1 MDNNNNFEALIKAI
15 KESSKP
21 TVELAKVL
29 QDRFK
34 PVVQSKLRSSDIS
47 KLNIDSTSY
56 EVHLNGCHY
65 NGDSVILE
73 YDIKNEIATDQGC
86 VAFVKGMVYNIYSID
101 YVLTKAIECGDKLFI
116 TFTAPADKVLI
127 E

>member
-34 PVVQSKLRSSDIS
+34 PVAQSKLRDPDIS
-47 KLNIDSTSY
+47 KLNFGNTSY
-56 EVHLNGCHY
+56 EVKYDERHCNGE
-65 NGDSVILE
+65 SVVLKYI
-73 YDIKNEIATDQGC
+73 IKNEISTDQGC
-86 VAFVKGMVYNIYSID
+86 VSFTKGMLYNFYDTD
-101 YVLTKAIECGDKLFI
+101 YVLTKAVECGDQIFV
-116 TFTAPADKVLI
+116 TFTASVDKVLI
-127 E
+127 

>member
-1 MDNNNNFEALIKAI
+1 MDNNNNFEDLIKAI

-34 PVVQSKLRSSDIS
+34 PVALSKLRNSDIS
-47 KLNIDSTSY
+47 KLTIGSTSY
-56 EVHLNGCHY
+56 DVNLNERHC

-86 VAFVKGMVYNIYSID
+86 VLFEKGMTYNIYDVD
-101 YVLTKAIECGDKLFI
+101 YVLTKAIECGDKLFV

-127 E
+127 

>member
-1 MDNNNNFEALIKAI
+1 MDSNNNFEDLIKAI

-21 TVELAKVL
+21 TAELTTLLK
-29 QDRFK
+29 DRFK
-34 PVVQSKLRSSDIS
+34 PVVQSKLRNSDIS
-47 KLNIDSTSY
+47 KLNIGSTSY
-56 EVHLNGCHY
+56 EVSLNECHC

-86 VAFVKGMVYNIYSID
+86 VTFVKGMIYNIYNVD

-116 TFTAPADKVLI
+116 TFTAPTDKVLI

>member
-47 KLNIDSTSY
+47 KLNIGSTSY
-56 EVHLNGCHY
+56 EVNLNEKHY

-86 VAFVKGMVYNIYSID
+86 VAFVKGMVYNIYNVD
-101 YVLTKAIECGDKLFI
+101 YVLTKAIECGDRLFI

>member
-1 MDNNNNFEALIKAI
+1 MDSSNNFVDLIEAI

-21 TVELAKVL
+21 TAEITKLLK
-29 QDRFK
+29 DRFK
-34 PVVQSKLRSSDIS
+34 PVVKSKLRKSDIS
-47 KLNIDSTSY
+47 KLNIGSTSY
-56 EVHLNGCHY
+56 EVCLNVRHC

-86 VAFVKGMVYNIYSID
+86 VTFVKGMVYNFYNID
-101 YVLTKAIECGDKLFI
+101 YTLTKAIECGDKLFI
-116 TFTAPADKVLI
+116 TFTAPTDKVLI

>member
-1 MDNNNNFEALIKAI
+1 MDNNNNFEALIEAI

-34 PVVQSKLRSSDIS
+34 PVAQSKLRSADIS
-47 KLNIDSTSY
+47 KLNIGSTSY
-56 EVHLNGCHY
+56 EVHLDERHS

-86 VAFVKGMVYNIYSID
+86 VTFVKGMTYNIYKVD

>member
-1 MDNNNNFEALIKAI
+1 MDSNNNFEDLIKAI

-21 TVELAKVL
+21 TAELTTLLK
-29 QDRFK
+29 DRFK

-47 KLNIDSTSY
+47 KLNIGSTSY
-56 EVHLNGCHY
+56 EVRLDERYC
-65 NGDSVILE
+65 NGDSVILG

-86 VAFVKGMVYNIYSID
+86 VLFEKGMTYHIYDVD
-101 YVLTKAIECGDKLFI
+101 YVLTKAIECGDKLFV

>member
-1 MDNNNNFEALIKAI
+1 MDSNNNFEDLIEAI

-21 TVELAKVL
+21 TAELTKL
-29 QDRFK
+29 LEDRFK
-34 PVVQSKLRSSDIS
+34 PVVQSKLRNSDIS
-47 KLNIDSTSY
+47 KLNIGSTSY
-56 EVHLNGCHY
+56 EVDLNERHY

-86 VAFVKGMVYNIYSID
+86 VTFVKGMIYNIYNID

>member
-1 MDNNNNFEALIKAI
+1 MDNNNNFEDLIKAI

-21 TVELAKVL
+21 TEELTTLLK
-29 QDRFK
+29 DRFK
-34 PVVQSKLRSSDIS
+34 PVVQSKLRNSDIS
-47 KLNIDSTSY
+47 KLNIGSTSY
-56 EVHLNGCHY
+56 EVDFHERYC

-86 VAFVKGMVYNIYSID
+86 VKFVKGMIYNIYSVD
-101 YVLTKAIECGDKLFI
+101 YTLTKAIECGDKLFI
-116 TFTAPADKVLI
+116 TFTAPTDKVLI

>member
-1 MDNNNNFEALIKAI
+1 MDSNNNFEDLIKAI

-21 TVELAKVL
+21 TEELTSLLK
-29 QDRFK
+29 DRFK
-34 PVVQSKLRSSDIS
+34 PIVQSKLRNSDIS
-47 KLNIDSTSY
+47 KLNIGSTSY
-56 EVHLNGCHY
+56 EVNLRERHCTGEN
-65 NGDSVILE
+65 VILE

-86 VAFVKGMVYNIYSID
+86 VTFVKGMIYNIYNID
-101 YVLTKAIECGDKLFI
+101 YALTKAIECGDKLFV

>member
-1 MDNNNNFEALIKAI
+1 MDNNNNFEDLIKAI

-21 TVELAKVL
+21 TEELTRLLK
-29 QDRFK
+29 DKFK
-34 PVVQSKLRSSDIS
+34 PVAQSKLRSADIS
-47 KLNIDSTSY
+47 KLNIGSTSY
-56 EVHLNGCHY
+56 EVDLSERHY
-65 NGDSVILE
+65 MGENVVLE

-86 VAFVKGMVYNIYSID
+86 TTFVKGMTYNVYDID

>member
-1 MDNNNNFEALIKAI
+1 MDNNNNFEDLIKAI

-21 TVELAKVL
+21 TEELTTLLK
-29 QDRFK
+29 DRFK
-34 PVVQSKLRSSDIS
+34 PVVQSKLRHADIS
-47 KLNIDSTSY
+47 KLNIGSTSY
-56 EVHLNGCHY
+56 EVDLNERHY
-65 NGDSVILE
+65 NGDNVILE

-86 VAFVKGMVYNIYSID
+86 VTFVKGMIYNIYNVD

-116 TFTAPADKVLI
+116 TFTAPTDKVLI

>member
-1 MDNNNNFEALIKAI
+1 MDNNNNFEDLIKAI

-21 TVELAKVL
+21 TEELTNLLK
-29 QDRFK
+29 DRFK
-34 PVVQSKLRSSDIS
+34 PVVQSKLRQADIS
-47 KLNIDSTSY
+47 KVNIGSTSY
-56 EVHLNGCHY
+56 EVNLNERHY

-86 VAFVKGMVYNIYSID
+86 VTFVKGMTYNIYNVD

-116 TFTAPADKVLI
+116 TFTASVDKVLI

>member
-1 MDNNNNFEALIKAI
+1 MDNNNNFGALIEAI

-21 TVELAKVL
+21 TEELAKLL
-29 QDRFK
+29 QDKFK
-34 PVVQSKLRSSDIS
+34 PVVQSKLRNSDIS
-47 KLNIDSTSY
+47 KLNIGSTSY
-56 EVHLNGCHY
+56 EVCLNERHY

-86 VAFVKGMVYNIYSID
+86 VTFIKGMIYNIYNID

-116 TFTAPADKVLI
+116 TFTAPVDKVLI